1 MTMTQI
7 IKSSVVRDSID
18 TIGTLP
24 LLIQIYRMYAKEL
37 E

>member
-1 MTMTQI
+1 MTMTQFI
-7 IKSSVVRDSID
+7 ESFVVRDSID

-24 LLIQIYRMYAKEL
+24 LLIQIYRVYAKEL